1 MSSFLEKVTHTTEFE
16 TRLGDMRVLL
26 GLEAKCLSNKR
37 LSVREVITL
46 QTLREFY
53 PGSAARIR
61 NELLISDGDHEDLL
75 LFVLNKED
83 RHLFVPRE
91 NTEGHSPSSSE
102 NHRHDNPDCDP

>member
-1 MSSFLEKVTHTTEFE
+1 MSSFFEKVTRTAEFE
-16 TRLGDMRVLL
+16 ARLDDMCVLL
-26 GLEAKCLSNKR
+26 RLEARCLSNIR

-75 LFVLNKED
+75 LFVINKED
-83 RHLFVPRE
+83 RDLFIISEKPE
-91 NTEGHSPSSSE
+91 IESPSE
-102 NHRHDNPDCDP
+102 NEDHKHNNPDCDP